1 MLSSVVWT
9 VLAGSAAGCLGSLL
23 GLGGGIFLVPFFQLA
38 LHLPFATAAGI
49 SLMSVIGTS
58 VAVSTMGSGREF
70 TNTRLAIVL
79 QMLTALG
86 ATTGGELLRFHLVS
100 NRAAERV
107 FGVTAVVIALVILR
121 RLDQRNS
128 FAGGAGAATGA
139 LGGWYHDAKRGEDV
153 AYRLRHAP
161 VALAV
166 SFSAGIVSTLAG
178 IGGGILVVP
187 ALNTWCG
194 VPLRIAAATS
204 TFVIGVTA
212 VPGVIERFPFRD
224 ASAPALAAAAVLGV
238 LGGSRVGAWLAPRV
252 PVRALKL
259 LLSGILFI
267 VAAIYLLIK
276 GGVS

>member
-1 MLSSVVWT
+1 VAWT

-23 GLGGGIFLVPFFQLA
+23 GLGGGIFLVPFFQLV

-58 VAVSTMGSGREF
+58 VAVSTMGLGRESI
-70 TNTRLAIVL
+70 NTRLAIVL

-86 ATTGGELLRFHLVS
+86 ATAGGELLRFHLIS
-100 NRAAERV
+100 NRVAEQV
-107 FGVTAVVIALVILR
+107 FGATAVVIALVILR

-128 FAGGAGAATGA
+128 FAGGTAVATGA
-139 LGGWYHDAKRGEDV
+139 LGGRYHDAKRSEDV
-153 AYRLRHAP
+153 AYRVRRLP
-161 VALAV
+161 VALLVA
-166 SFSAGIVSTLAG
+166 FSAGIVSTLAG

-212 VPGVIERFPFRD
+212 VPGVIERFPFAD
-224 ASAPALAAAAVLGV
+224 AAAPSLAAAAVIGV
-238 LGGSRVGAWLAPRV
+238 LAGSRAGAWLGPRV
-252 PVRALKL
+252 PVRALKM
-259 LLSGILFI
+259 LLSGILLI
-267 VAAIYLLIK
+267 VATIYLWIK
-276 GGVS
+276 GGA